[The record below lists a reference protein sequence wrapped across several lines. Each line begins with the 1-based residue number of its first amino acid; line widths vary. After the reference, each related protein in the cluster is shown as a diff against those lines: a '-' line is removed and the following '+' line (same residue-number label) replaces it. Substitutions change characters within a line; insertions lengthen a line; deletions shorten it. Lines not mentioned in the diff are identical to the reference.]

1 VDRSASVRAINLE
14 GCSGVLLTTAEGRR
28 YLIGTDRPEQI
39 AAAVNAA
46 RRALQP

>member
-1 VDRSASVRAINLE
+1 VGRSAGVRAINLE
-14 GCSGVLLTTAEGRR
+14 GGTGVLLTTAKGRR
-28 YLIGTDRPEQI
+28 YLIGTDRPEQM